1 MSVKYVYEVFFSI
14 DRHKS
19 AVINEKAVQLL
30 HLFFN
35 NLVKFFNNSTDIK
48 QTGGIKI

>member
-14 DRHKS
+14 DLHKS
-19 AVINEKAVQLL
+19 AIINEKAVQLL

-35 NLVKFFNNSTDIK
+35 NLVKFFSASTDIN
-48 QTGGIKI
+48 QTGGTKI